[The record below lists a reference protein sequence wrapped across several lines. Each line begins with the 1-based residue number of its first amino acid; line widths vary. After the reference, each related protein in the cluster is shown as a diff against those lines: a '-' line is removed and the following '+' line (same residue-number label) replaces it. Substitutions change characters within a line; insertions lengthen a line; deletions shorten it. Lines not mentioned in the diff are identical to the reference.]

1 MCIRDR
7 YVAEWV
13 LKHRKRAGAGTGN
26 FPGAECLYLTVGVN
40 ETVYGVLGISIE
52 KKQLESFEKSILQ
65 AIIGECA
72 LALELSLIHISE
84 PTRRT
89 PISYAVFCLKT
100 KKKKIN
106 LLTSEWLIIKYI

>member
-1 MCIRDR
+1 MVRTAEAEKKK

-52 KKQLESFEKSILQ
+52 KKRLESFEKSILQ

-72 LALELSLIHISE
+72 LALENEQITIE
-84 PTRRT
+84 
-89 PISYAVFCLKT
+89 
-100 KKKKIN
+100 KKKRQFWQKMNSFAQTFCGRFHMICGHR
-106 LLTSEWLIIKYI
+106 

>member
-1 MCIRDR
+1 MFMMEEREWSEQQKLKKEK

-52 KKQLESFEKSILQ
+52 KKQLESFEKVSFRR
-65 AIIGECA
+65 
-72 LALELSLIHISE
+72 LSASVHWHWRMNRL
-84 PTRRT
+84 P
-89 PISYAVFCLKT
+89 L
-100 KKKKIN
+100 KKKKRQF
-106 LLTSEWLIIKYI
+106 WQK